1 MYLLREEKPFNSI
14 NIVCLPY
21 KVHEQERRDRL
32 IHPCCESD
40 LQDTLTYFV
49 SLDVL
54 LSKLEIEIILSLEP
68 FVILYFH

>member
-40 LQDTLTYFV
+40 LQDTLTYFI

-54 LSKLEIEIILSLEP
+54 LSKLEIILSFEHFTLN
-68 FVILYFH
+68 LL